1 MAGCLT
7 DLAKTY
13 VEKLINGAIAETR
26 PVFCFTCIANEF
38 EEEKVRLEAERITLE
53 QRAKVAA
60 GRDKDIQA
68 NVCFWEKEVDKI
80 IQEDIKTKKT
90 CFFGLCPDCIWRYK
104 RGKEL
109 ANKMEEIKRLTEKGE
124 KLENIELPR
133 RLPDVERYSSE
144 YYIAFKSRES
154 KYKELLDALKD
165 DNNYIIGLQ
174 GMGGTGKTTLA
185 KEVGKELKQSEQ
197 FSHVIDTTVSFNPDI
212 KKIQDDI
219 AGPLG
224 LKWEDCNDSDRPK
237 KLWSRLIN
245 GEKILLIMD
254 DVWDRDI
261 PLDFDQIGIPKRDN
275 HKGCRIL
282 ITTRSKRIFN
292 KMDCDK
298 NIELELLSE
307 EESWTMFKRYAGI
320 SDSSSK
326 NLISKGRKIANECKR
341 LPVAIAVIASRLK
354 GQQLRKHEWDVTL
367 KSLKKHVSMHGVDDY
382 LVGIYKCLKISYD
395 YMKDEKAKGLFLLSS
410 VFPEDKEIS
419 IGVLTRLGIGTGL
432 LGEDYG
438 SYDDARNQV
447 VVAKNKLIDSCLL
460 VEAGERLVKMHD
472 LVRDAAQWIANK
484 EIRGVNLSNKDQKS
498 SVEREK
504 NIKYLF
510 CEGKDMDFFSCKY
523 DGSKLETLIVNMDRD
538 EDHKC
543 TEVPISF
550 FENIVKLRVLYF
562 SANGKQP
569 LSLPHSIQSLANIRS
584 MLIEQVDLGDISVL
598 GNLQSLETLD
608 LIKCTIIELPHKI
621 TKLGKFK
628 LLTLAGC
635 EIRRNNP
642 FEVIERCSALEELY
656 FLDSFNSFCLEIT
669 LPELQIYR
677 VCKEWHVMNYSLSK
691 YVSFC
696 SGDDAYFF
704 SKETFKYCMQTAEVL
719 QLDGIKEGWKNLMP
733 EIVPIDLGMND
744 LVELRLRCI
753 SQLQCLIDTIGSQV
767 PKVLLKL
774 VVLELNR
781 MENLKELFNGSLSFD
796 SLKNLEKLL
805 IKDCQNF
812 QSLFN
817 CKLNLCNLK
826 TVTLQKCPML
836 VSLFP
841 LSTFRNL
848 VLLEKLHIVDCE
860 GLKNIIKDERR
871 EEESIE
877 EINESDNDNKSYG
890 SMFPKLKVLHIEGC
904 HRLESVLP
912 ILSCQDLQV
921 LESIRIIRCDE
932 LKYIFGKYQH
942 VQLGSL
948 KQIQLCQLP
957 NFKDIFPKYSHS
969 ISSLLNEPSST
980 SRDGFKAQIQ
990 LEPIKCNIFSWSC
1003 VCCHGHATK
1012 YRHKLGSVS
1021 TTRIPLAY
1029 EDQLQDNSTTS
1040 VSHSRCLQI
1049 WERVQCL
1056 PVQPHIMCNIK
1067 EITLSH
1073 FLKIKSV
1080 FTLSI
1085 APRMLVETLSIRNCH
1100 ELKHILVDIG
1110 DHDSGGNNW
1119 GDVFPKL
1126 KSVYVEDCM
1135 QLEYIVGQYSENHQN
1150 HTEIHL
1156 HLPALQCL
1164 NLCNLPSLVAMCPKQ
1179 YCTTFPPLKELEL
1192 KKCNQIAIKSIG
1204 EFIIHSV
1211 SESLDSIN
1219 MKELTGSVEHFSALE
1234 SLMVYDSK
1242 AENIFC
1248 LNEIHGQ
1255 QINLRLQ
1262 RIGLYD
1268 LHDMMFLFVGPKDSF
1283 ALKNLTSIKIVRCE
1297 KLEIVFSTSILRCLS
1312 QLLYLRIE
1320 ECKELKYIIEDDM
1333 QNQNLLNSLSS
1344 KTCLPKLKTL
1354 AVVKCYKL
1362 KCVFPV
1368 SICKELPELKA
1379 LVITEADELEEIF
1392 KSECDQKVQ
1401 IPNLNIVVF
1410 DKLPS
1415 LFQTEG
1421 IQFEAAKNRFV
1432 QNCQNLSLTST
1443 LTPSVIFDI
1452 QYRLGTDF
1460 ETMKNLL
1467 NPFQQL
1473 QESKD
1478 HDPGDENLSAET
1490 NKDNSVGIE
1499 VETALGHELTSSQIQ
1514 MKQIPEAQ
1522 HEIVE
1527 NDPDV
1532 EIPSVAILPMNL
1544 ELVNEQS
1551 MSQQYLTNQQHPH
1564 AEIDTVVI
1572 PSRGNDC
1579 LNETEDQLNHE
1590 GYTPVKIVA
1599 ATMSTISDARNELP
1613 IQLVSPKQKEQDV
1626 DVGETM
1632 DTAKTN
1638 DDQVSPNDDVVMK
1651 VSSIIEE
1658 HFSKDDEFRVSKSKP
1673 SLSNN
1678 IPLPLAFQTPSMPYE
1693 VKTSQIMED
1702 FSSPSLVMR
1711 ELEQLVSKKH
1721 LDYENLSL
1729 LTDFLVKHPSVILR
1743 DTSLSN
1749 RYKGYAYNCLAELL
1763 KFLQTHSVLDV
1774 LGSCHFEFVEIL
1786 QDVRRFG
1793 FDKDWLDGVE
1803 KRALFPDLQFSQ
1815 DALLTLLDSKKQVTK
1830 DVEVMRSKID
1840 ILTQHVEDLKHQL
1853 TSSEAILESIIQQEA
1868 QVLESKAALSAPL
1881 GY

>member
-1 MAGCLT
+1 MFIIIAQTELLDSNPRFEEGKIHPRRACCHAMPRHSLVRRAPYVPQMSGTFIEEKGTLLKRFELVCVESAENQIGEKKKIVTRLEHALKVVICKSVGKQDFNQKGECLFELSSMAGCLT

-68 NVCFWEKEVDKI
+68 NVCFWEEEVDKI

-341 LPVAIAVIASRLK
+341 LPVAIAVIASSLK

-460 VEAGERLVKMHD
+460 VEVGERLVKMHD

-656 FLDSFNSFCLEIT
+656 FLDS
-669 LPELQIYR
+669 
-677 VCKEWHVMNYSLSK
+677 
-691 YVSFC
+691 
-696 SGDDAYFF
+696 DDAYFF

-921 LESIRIIRCDE
+921 
-932 LKYIFGKYQH
+932 
-942 VQLGSL
+942 
-948 KQIQLCQLP
+948 
-957 NFKDIFPKYSHS
+957 
-969 ISSLLNEPSST
+969 
-980 SRDGFKAQIQ
+980 
-990 LEPIKCNIFSWSC
+990 
-1003 VCCHGHATK
+1003 
-1012 YRHKLGSVS
+1012 
-1021 TTRIPLAY
+1021 
-1029 EDQLQDNSTTS
+1029 
-1040 VSHSRCLQI
+1040 SHSRCLQI

-1234 SLMVYDSK
+1234 SLM
-1242 AENIFC
+1242 
-1248 LNEIHGQ
+1248 
-1255 QINLRLQ
+1255 
-1262 RIGLYD
+1262 
-1268 LHDMMFLFVGPKDSF
+1268 
-1283 ALKNLTSIKIVRCE
+1283 
-1297 KLEIVFSTSILRCLS
+1297 
-1312 QLLYLRIE
+1312 
-1320 ECKELKYIIEDDM
+1320 
-1333 QNQNLLNSLSS
+1333 NQNLLNSLSS

-1473 QESKD
+1473 QQESKD

-1613 IQLVSPKQKEQDV
+1613 IQLEQDV

-1673 SLSNN
+1673 SPSNN